1 LLTSFALICGSA
13 AAQDDLFSDA
23 PGLFGA
29 EPAAAQPP
37 ADEATEIDDALI
49 RQMLEYANRGELQL
63 AESIASLVRL
73 QRWQE
78 VDRLLART
86 AGMNISDERLAEMF
100 GRLGPAVYLRV
111 KQRSDLS
118 GSAQAGMD
126 KIRDAAA
133 KIYQSEDRLEAAIA
147 QLGSSSIDQQ
157 LEATRTL
164 LSGGDAAI
172 ALLIDAAVIEQ
183 PAEKRDRILRTL
195 VALGG
200 GGVDGLQQLALYGA
214 ADTRTQALAS
224 LARISPQAY
233 LVDLVSASHAADAT
247 EAERQTA
254 ASWLER
260 LGGLPTREAATE
272 ALALDLRRKHDIAK
286 RIDNDGQT
294 TNLWSVNE
302 QRTGVTHKPVL
313 LIHAAY
319 RDLYDAAARLRR
331 LGNLSPELDTATLAI
346 TMGYNLMLD
355 PDWGDPDQIQPIRES
370 YGPLLTGSS
379 LSDVLQY
386 ALDSDDHAAA
396 IGLIRL
402 IDPEAISD
410 QQRHELLDGT
420 AGVPSPL
427 IQAVRSPEPRVR
439 YEAALKAAR
448 LAESLHA
455 ETPHAEPA
463 KIGTPHVGTLHYAGS
478 SQVMRTLSEMAALG
492 DKPKVILVET
502 RPQEVLAIETLLS
515 DLGLQVEVVSSMKQL
530 QRSVARGGD
539 LRLVIAKNDYAD
551 LPAVEMIDLVRRI
564 DRGRRLPIAVYG
576 GEAPFLGGERWD
588 APTTW
593 IEDDVT
599 LSSLDDLL
607 DLVRRSRRMPPLTIL
622 DRQDY
627 REQAASILERTP
639 TIIGQVRPI
648 YDN

>member
-1 LLTSFALICGSA
+1 MSSHLRLLWLTSFVLICGSA
-13 AAQDDLFSDA
+13 AAQDDLFADA

-29 EPAAAQPP
+29 APAAAGAP
-37 ADEATEIDDALI
+37 ANETPEIDDALI
-49 RQMLEYANRGELQL
+49 RQLLEYANRGELPL
-63 AESIASLVRL
+63 ADAIASLVRL
-73 QRWQE
+73 ERWGE

-100 GRLGPAVYLRV
+100 QRIGPTVFLRV

-126 KIRDAAA
+126 KLREAAM
-133 KIYQSEDRLEAAIA
+133 KVSQSEDRLKAAIE
-147 QLGSSSIDQQ
+147 QLGSPSTDQQ
-157 LEATRTL
+157 LEGTRTL
-164 LSGGDAAI
+164 LAGGDAAI
-172 ALLIDAAVIEQ
+172 AALVDAAVTEQ
-183 PAEKRDRILRTL
+183 PAEKRDHILRTL

-200 GGVDGLQQLALYGA
+200 GGVDGLEQLALYGTSQ
-214 ADTRTQALAS
+214 TRGRALAS

-233 LVDLVSASHAADAT
+233 LVDLVSAFHAADAT
-247 EAERQTA
+247 DAERKTA
-254 ASWLER
+254 ADGLTR
-260 LGGLPTREAATE
+260 LGEWPTREAAVA
-272 ALALDLRRKHDIAK
+272 ALAFDLRKKHDTAK
-286 RIDNDGQT
+286 RIENDGQT
-294 TNLWSVNE
+294 MTLWSVNE

-313 LIHAAY
+313 VIHAAY

-331 LGNLSPELDTATLAI
+331 LGNLSPELDTATLAV

-396 IGLIRL
+396 VGLIRL
-402 IDPEAISD
+402 IDPAGISYQD
-410 QQRHELLDGT
+410 RHELLDGT

-427 IQAVRSPEPRVR
+427 VQAVLSPEPRVR
-439 YEAALKAAR
+439 YEAALKAAQ
-448 LAESLHA
+448 LAGS
-455 ETPHAEPA
+455 
-463 KIGTPHVGTLHYAGS
+463 LHYAGS
-478 SQVMRTLSEMAALG
+478 SQVLRTLGEMATLS

-502 RPQEVLAIETLLS
+502 RRQEVIAIETLLS
-515 DLGLQVEVVSSMKQL
+515 DLGLEVEVVSSMKQL

-551 LPAVEMIDLVRRI
+551 LPAVEMIDLVRRMN
-564 DRGRRLPIAVYG
+564 RGRRLAIAVYG
-576 GEAPFLGGERWD
+576 GEAPFLGEERWA

-593 IEDDVT
+593 IEDEVT
-599 LSSLDDLL
+599 LSSLGSLL
-607 DLVRRSRRMPPLTIL
+607 DLVERSRRMAPLTIL

-627 REQAASILERTP
+627 REQAASILEQMPPVT
-639 TIIGQVRPI
+639 GQVRPI